1 MFPSKL
7 EVGGHMI
14 IQFVTPWLKKKVII
28 MLLMRETTN
37 NKKQIKIVNKREIII
52 KSLKII
58 MKRIIKISGDERS
71 VILYYPR

>member
-1 MFPSKL
+1 
-7 EVGGHMI
+7 
-14 IQFVTPWLKKKVII
+14 

-37 NKKQIKIVNKREIII
+37 NKNQIKTVNKREIII

-58 MKRIIKISGDERS
+58 MKRIIKISGNGPS